1 MTLQSKMN
9 QTAKT
14 SRSYDQDQLKVICD
28 SLCDRIESLFD
39 VLSIDDVH
47 HNGKMYVGCCPIHNG
62 DNKSAFNLYPDGDT
76 YRGNWKCRTHNCER
90 YFKASIIGFVRG
102 VLSNKKYNWENS
114 TNKSVSFQETMEFI
128 EKFLGDDLK
137 NIKISKTQKEKNRF
151 SSAINHITQK
161 DIDYVSQIT
170 RSSIRKSLII
180 PAQYFINR
188 GFSAK
193 ILDKYDVGLCDKKE
207 KEMYN
212 RAVAPIYDI
221 DHKYMVGCTGRS
233 IFNKCTLCESYHDE
247 NNSCPSEEDR
257 WKFPKWKHN
266 YQFKSQN
273 HLYNIWFAKTKIL
286 ETTKVILVESPGN
299 VWRLEECGIQNSVAL
314 FGANLSDRQKMLLD
328 GSGAMTII
336 TIMDN
341 DDAGQKAASLIKD
354 KCKNTYNIMNINI
367 SKPDIAEMSEEE
379 INKEIKA
386 YI

>member
-1 MTLQSKMN
+1 MN
-9 QTAKT
+9 KT
-14 SRSYDQDQLKVICD
+14 KKISRSYDQDQLKIICD
-28 SLCDRIESLFD
+28 SLCDKIESLFE
-39 VLSIDDVH
+39 VLALEDMQ

-76 YRGNWKCRTHNCER
+76 YRGNWKCRTHNCEK
-90 YFKASIIGFVRG
+90 YFKASIIGFIRG
-102 VLSNKKYNWENS
+102 VLSNKKYNWENN
-114 TNKSVSFQETMEFI
+114 THKTATFQETMEFV
-128 EKFLGDDLK
+128 EKFLGNDLK
-137 NIKISKTQKEKNRF
+137 NIKVSKVQKEKNRF
-151 SSAINHITQK
+151 ASAISHITQK
-161 DIDYVSQIT
+161 DTEHDSQIT

-180 PAQYFINR
+180 PSQYFIDR
-188 GFSAK
+188 GFNQQ
-193 ILDKYDVGLCDKKE
+193 ILDKYDVGLCTKPD

-221 DHKYMVGCTGRS
+221 DYKYMVGCTGRS
-233 IFNKCTLCESYHDE
+233 IFNKCDLCNCYHE
-247 NNSCPSEEDR
+247 TNLNCPSEETR

-266 YQFKSQN
+266 FQFKSQY
-273 HLYNIWFAKTKIL
+273 HLYNIWFAKSKIL

-299 VWRLEECGIQNSVAL
+299 IWRLEESGIHNAVAL

-341 DDAGQKAASLIKD
+341 DEAGQKAAKAIKD
-354 KCKNTYNIMNINI
+354 KCKNTYNVININI

-379 INKEIKA
+379 IQKEIKA